1 MKKEPNK
8 KRIAMFMI
16 LGLLIISAIILKSV
30 ADNFFTHRTNLAVM
44 YFNESIKGLNIGSPV
59 VFKGV
64 QVGKVVDIK
73 IITNPET
80 LEFNIPVYVR
90 FAKDGDVSS
99 LSFYKEMNKKD
110 VWKSLVNKGLRAKL
124 ISQNLLTGQ
133 LMIELQ
139 MLPDTPIELK
149 KPHDDNTLEIPT
161 ALSTVAGLS
170 KDLQDLPIKKIV
182 TRLDNILGELET
194 ELPNILPRFAEL
206 GKKLNTYTDKS
217 IPATNQTLN
226 QLSTTL
232 KDVSEA
238 AKSIKNLADY
248 LEQHPE
254 AVLKGKNGGN

>member
-16 LGLLIISAIILKSV
+16 LGLLFVSGIILKSV
-30 ADNFFTHRTNLAVM
+30 ADKFYTEKTNLAVM
-44 YFNESIKGLNIGSPV
+44 YFNESIKGLSIGSPV

-73 IITNPET
+73 IMTNPET
-80 LEFNIPVYVR
+80 LEFDIPVYVR

-99 LSFYKEMNKKD
+99 LSFYKEMNRKD
-110 VWKSLVNKGLRAKL
+110 LWQELINKGLRAKL

-133 LMIELQ
+133 LIIELQ

-149 KPHDDNTLEIPT
+149 NTADDKTLEIPT

-182 TRLDNILGELET
+182 TRLDNILKDLEQQ
-194 ELPNILPRFAEL
+194 LPEILPRFAEFS
-206 GKKLNTYTDKS
+206 KKLNVYADKS
-217 IPATNQTLN
+217 VPATNQTLN
-226 QLSTTL
+226 QLNATL
-232 KDVSEA
+232 KDISGA
-238 AKSIKNLADY
+238 AKSIKNLTDY
-248 LEQHPE
+248 LERHPDSI
-254 AVLKGKNGGN
+254 LKGKKE

>member
-16 LGLLIISAIILKSV
+16 LGFLIVSGIILKSI
-30 ADNFFTHRTNLAVM
+30 ADKFVTDRTNLAVM
-44 YFNESIKGLNIGSPV
+44 YFNESIKGLSIGSPV

-99 LSFYKEMNKKD
+99 LSFYKEMNRKD
-110 VWKSLVNKGLRAKL
+110 VWTALINKGLRAKL

-149 KPHDDNTLEIPT
+149 KSENDNTLEIPT

-170 KDLQDLPIKKIV
+170 KDLQDLPIKKIA
-182 TRLDNILGELET
+182 TRLDNILKDVEQR
-194 ELPNILPRFAEL
+194 LPNILSRFAEFSN
-206 GKKLNTYTDKS
+206 KLNTYTDKS

-226 QLSTTL
+226 QLNATL
-232 KDVSEA
+232 KDVSGA
-238 AKSIKNLADY
+238 AKSVRNLADY
-248 LEQHPE
+248 LERYPDSI
-254 AVLKGKNGGN
+254 LKGKKE

>member
-16 LGLLIISAIILKSV
+16 LGLLIILSIAFKGI
-30 ADNFFTHRTNLAVM
+30 ADKITKERTNLAVM

-73 IITNPET
+73 IITNPQS

-99 LSFYKEMNKKD
+99 MSFYKEFNRKD
-110 VWKSLVNKGLRAKL
+110 VWKTLIDRGLRAKL
-124 ISQNLLTGQ
+124 VSQSFLTGQ

-139 MLPDTPIELK
+139 MLPGAPLELQ
-149 KPHDDNTLEIPT
+149 KPDDVDTLEIPT
-161 ALSTVAGLS
+161 ALSTVAGIS
-170 KDLQDLPIKKIV
+170 KDLQDLPIKQIV
-182 TRLDNILGELET
+182 TRLDTILKELEADLPQIMQRYENLGE
-194 ELPNILPRFAEL
+194 
-206 GKKLNTYTDKS
+206 KLNNYADKS
-217 IPATNQTLN
+217 APATNQTLN
-226 QLSTTL
+226 QVNTTL
-232 KDVSEA
+232 KDVSSA

-248 LEQHPE
+248 LQMHPDS
-254 AVLKGKNGGN
+254 VLKGKRE